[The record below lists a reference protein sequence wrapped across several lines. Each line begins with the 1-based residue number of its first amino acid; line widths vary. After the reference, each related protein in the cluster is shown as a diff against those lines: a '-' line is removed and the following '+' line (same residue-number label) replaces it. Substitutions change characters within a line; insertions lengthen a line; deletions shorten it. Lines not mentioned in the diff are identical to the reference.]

1 MMLVFIFLSGSLTA
15 AMNSSPSSP
24 TPEVIV
30 EAMPLLEVYR
40 YRRPRIEISGEL
52 REGKLVSITCLVS
65 SYFYSIPTLTWNH
78 PWDSEKKIENEY
90 RGEFRSITATLQ
102 ANIILSDK
110 HDGLNITC
118 SAGYPVNEGTD
129 AETTVATEILSVS
142 YSPRDTS
149 VLVSPA
155 DPVSV
160 GSSVNLTCS
169 RRANPPSHETGWF
182 SLSGGRLEFIGVQT
196 GVYSF
201 NVTDS
206 HRGRVFFCW
215 SRNDVGHQMSP
226 GVQLTFKG
234 DELVGVQVVV
244 KTLEIVM
251 LISTM
256 VIFEWWF
263 RSRYS
268 TKPGK
273 DTVEPDYINRVIE

>member
-1 MMLVFIFLSGSLTA
+1 
-15 AMNSSPSSP
+15 
-24 TPEVIV
+24 
-30 EAMPLLEVYR
+30 MPLMEVYR
-40 YRRPRIEISGEL
+40 YPRPRIEISGEL
-52 REGKLVSITCLVS
+52 REGELVSITCS
-65 SYFYSIPTLTWNH
+65 AFAYPICTLTWNL

-90 RGEFRSITATLQ
+90 RGEYRSITTTLQ

-118 SAGYPVNEGTD
+118 SVSYPVNGGTD
-129 AETTVATEILSVS
+129 TETTAVTEILSVS
-142 YSPRDTS
+142 YVILLILSLYLFVLPQNSLRMPNLLDSPRDTLVS
-149 VLVSPA
+149 VSPA

-182 SLSGGRLEFIGVQT
+182 SLSGGRLELIGVQT

-215 SRNDVGHQMSP
+215 SKNDVGHQMSP

-234 DELVGVQVVV
+234 GLDQDIPPNQG
-244 KTLEIVM
+244 
-251 LISTM
+251 
-256 VIFEWWF
+256 
-263 RSRYS
+263 
-268 TKPGK
+268 
-273 DTVEPDYINRVIE
+273 